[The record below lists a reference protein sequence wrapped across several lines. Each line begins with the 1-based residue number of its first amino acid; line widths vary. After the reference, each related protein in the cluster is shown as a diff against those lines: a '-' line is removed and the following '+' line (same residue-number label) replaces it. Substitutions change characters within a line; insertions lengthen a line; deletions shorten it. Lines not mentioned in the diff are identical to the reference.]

1 VTGARAQSHKDKG
14 QSKGERAKCGKSG
27 LDTCHL
33 LCPLAFAPGTFSA
46 RRVLL
51 AAALLSSVGLGQLQ
65 LARLKYD
72 GGGDWYNDPDA
83 VPNLAREIDSR
94 TNMRVSTD
102 EAQVGLLDEKLYQYP
117 FLFMTGHGNV
127 TFSDEEVARLRQYL
141 EVGGFLYADDDYGM
155 DAAFRR
161 EMARVFPNSQL
172 VELGF
177 DHPIYHQV
185 YSFPNGLP
193 KIHEH
198 AEGPPHGYGLYV
210 GGRMV
215 VFYTFNTNISD
226 GWTAAHNDPPE
237 VREQAFRVGINI
249 VSYFLTN

>member
-1 VTGARAQSHKDKG
+1 MSWCL
-14 QSKGERAKCGKSG
+14 CGKTLFLVSVLFG
-27 LDTCHL
+27 
-33 LCPLAFAPGTFSA
+33 FAGA
-46 RRVLL
+46 
-51 AAALLSSVGLGQLQ
+51 QLQ
-65 LARLKYD
+65 IARLKYG

-83 VPNLAREIDSR
+83 IPNLAKEINSR
-94 TNMRVSTD
+94 TNARVSTD

-117 FLFMTGHGNV
+117 FLFMTGHGNISF
-127 TFSDEEVARLRQYL
+127 TDDEVKRLRHFL
-141 EVGGFLYADDDYGM
+141 ETGGFLYADDDYGM
-155 DAAFRR
+155 DASFRR

-185 YSFPNGLP
+185 FDFPAGLP
-193 KIHEH
+193 KVHEH
-198 AEGPPHGYGLYV
+198 AEGPPHGYGIFV

-226 GWTAAHNDPPE
+226 GWTAAHKDPAE
-237 VREQAFRVGINI
+237 VRELAFRVGINI

>member
-1 VTGARAQSHKDKG
+1 MPETGSTLVSWCLG
-14 QSKGERAKCGKSG
+14 GKT
-27 LDTCHL
+27 LFL
-33 LCPLAFAPGTFSA
+33 
-46 RRVLL
+46 VLL
-51 AAALLSSVGLGQLQ
+51 FCGLAGAQLQ
-65 LARLKYD
+65 IARLKYG

-83 VPNLAREIDSR
+83 IPNLAKEINSR
-94 TNMRVSTD
+94 TNIRVSTD
-102 EAQVGLLDEKLYQYP
+102 EAQVSLLDEKLYQYP
-117 FLFMTGHGNV
+117 FLFMTGHGNISF
-127 TFSDEEVARLRQYL
+127 TGDEVNRLRHFL
-141 EVGGFLYADDDYGM
+141 ETGGFLYADDDYGM
-155 DAAFRR
+155 DASFRR

-177 DHPIYHQV
+177 DHPIFHEM
-185 YSFPNGLP
+185 FDFHNGLP

-198 AEGPPHGYGLYV
+198 AEGPPHGYGLFV

-226 GWTAAHNDPPE
+226 GWTAAHKDPPE

>member
-1 VTGARAQSHKDKG
+1 VSWCL
-14 QSKGERAKCGKSG
+14 CGKTLFLVSVLFG
-27 LDTCHL
+27 L
-33 LCPLAFAPGTFSA
+33 AGA
-46 RRVLL
+46 
-51 AAALLSSVGLGQLQ
+51 QLQ
-65 LARLKYD
+65 IARLKYG

-83 VPNLAREIDSR
+83 IPNLAKEINSR
-94 TNMRVSTD
+94 TNARVSTD

-117 FLFMTGHGNV
+117 FLFMTGHGNISF
-127 TFSDEEVARLRQYL
+127 TDDEVKRLRHFL
-141 EVGGFLYADDDYGM
+141 ETGGFLYADDDYGM
-155 DAAFRR
+155 DASFRR

-185 YSFPNGLP
+185 FDFPAGLP
-193 KIHEH
+193 KVHEH
-198 AEGPPHGYGLYV
+198 AEGPPNGYGIFV

-226 GWTAAHNDPPE
+226 GWTAAHKDPAE
-237 VREQAFRVGINI
+237 VRELAFRVGINI